1 MLDFA
6 LGLIETRGLIPAIE
20 AADAA
25 VKAANVTLVGKDV
38 TKGALVT
45 IKVIGEVSAVQA
57 AVDAGS
63 AAAMRIGELVSR
75 HVIARPSD
83 GMELFLGGKRSGP
96 PPEHPAP
103 PVAAPRA
110 SKRAPAPA
118 SIEKHAP
125 AVADAPVVEPEP
137 VAQPAPAEAVAPVLE
152 PTPADHAA
160 PTEESAPA
168 DVMPPVAESGK
179 RTSRRTTSRQNDS
192 EMEHPQAAL
201 AFDSMEQESPAVAPP
216 DEPAPVPTVLDAPG
230 AETTLEDTL
239 VADTSTSQVA
249 DSDAGAIPLHGT
261 LDEKYTYLA
270 ALAELPVTRLRREAR
285 AVASLDIHGR
295 EISFA
300 NKERI
305 LESFRAL
312 LGI

>member
-83 GMELFLGGKRSGP
+83 GMELFLGGRRSAP
-96 PPEHPAP
+96 PPDDAP
-103 PVAAPRA
+103 PPAAPPRP

-118 SIEKHAP
+118 PVPAAP
-125 AVADAPVVEPEP
+125 PAEASAPVE
-137 VAQPAPAEAVAPVLE
+137 APAPAEPSASTDEHAPDEVS
-152 PTPADHAA
+152 PPPAE
-160 PTEESAPA
+160 TS
-168 DVMPPVAESGK
+168 K
-179 RTSRRTTSRQNDS
+179 RPSRRASARQV
-192 EMEHPQAAL
+192 EMEAEHPQAAL
-201 AFDSMEQESPAVAPP
+201 AFDGMEPDDAARTDVEPVTSEPP
-216 DEPAPVPTVLDAPG
+216 TAEEHLAEEPAEEESGREGTLPVPDG
-230 AETTLEDTL
+230 
-239 VADTSTSQVA
+239 
-249 DSDAGAIPLHGT
+249 IPVNGT

-270 ALAELPVTRLRREAR
+270 TLSEMPVTRLRREAR
-285 AVASLDIHGR
+285 AVQSLDIHGR

>member
-83 GMELFLGGKRSGP
+83 GMELFLGGRRSAP
-96 PPEHPAP
+96 PPDDPPPPAAP
-103 PVAAPRA
+103 PRP
-110 SKRAPAPA
+110 SKRAPAPTPVPVVPPAEA
-118 SIEKHAP
+118 SAP
-125 AVADAPVVEPEP
+125 FEPPAPVE
-137 VAQPAPAEAVAPVLE
+137 APAPAESPASVEAPAPIETSASAEPSASTDEHAPVDVS
-152 PTPADHAA
+152 PPAE
-160 PTEESAPA
+160 TS
-168 DVMPPVAESGK
+168 K
-179 RTSRRTTSRQNDS
+179 RPSRRASARQV
-192 EMEHPQAAL
+192 EMEAEHPQAAL
-201 AFDSMEQESPAVAPP
+201 AFDGMEPDDAARTDVEPVASKP
-216 DEPAPVPTVLDAPG
+216 PAPGVHLAEESAEEESGTEETLPVPEG
-230 AETTLEDTL
+230 
-239 VADTSTSQVA
+239 
-249 DSDAGAIPLHGT
+249 IPVNGT

-270 ALAELPVTRLRREAR
+270 TLSEMPVTRLRREAR
-285 AVASLDIHGR
+285 AVQSLDIHGR